1 MAEGQWSEE
10 TTTEA
15 REVNYPAIHRLFY
28 DGICRLGHSAKG
40 SEERERQR
48 QCESEGRR
56 GRVGKGQRE
65 SV

>member
-10 TTTEA
+10 TTTVA
-15 REVNYPAIHRLFY
+15 REVKYPVIHRLFY

-40 SEERERQR
+40 SEEQR

-56 GRVGKGQRE
+56 GRVWG
-65 SV
+65 